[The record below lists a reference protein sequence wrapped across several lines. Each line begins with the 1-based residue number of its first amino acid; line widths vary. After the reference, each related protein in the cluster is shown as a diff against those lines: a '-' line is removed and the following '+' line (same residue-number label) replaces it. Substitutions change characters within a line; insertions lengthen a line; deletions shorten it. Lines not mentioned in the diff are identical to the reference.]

1 MATVA
6 LDVWHEHSLSADP
19 SGIESAVQWL
29 RPIAIHQ
36 KRTEPKRISFLLPWR
51 GQRKIGSR
59 CSCSSPSADQF
70 SLCLYLAPIDFENG
84 SASSSFLHLSIF
96 FLFGW
101 NAHRH
106 WRPIDGV
113 DHYEADIISFHSAG
127 RGKLRVP
134 VFLICHPK
142 CASNLCR
149 LSFATS
155 FLTDSSPADCIS
167 HRFPP
172 PPSGSERFKF
182 VCVYTVR

>member
-96 FLFGW
+96 FSIRMKFPD
-101 NAHRH
+101 R
-106 WRPIDGV
+106 
-113 DHYEADIISFHSAG
+113 
-127 RGKLRVP
+127 
-134 VFLICHPK
+134 
-142 CASNLCR
+142 
-149 LSFATS
+149 
-155 FLTDSSPADCIS
+155 DSSGFWNVS
-167 HRFPP
+167 V
-172 PPSGSERFKF
+172 F
-182 VCVYTVR
+182 VCFFLDFFTGSDSLLKLNRWHCEKRPKNPIGWILTKISLLIGRQILWRWNSRVNQ